1 MQHAITDNMH
11 SSNNKDIIQDLIDS
25 SQIKTFTISGGEK
38 LSFKIYNK
46 NNKPIHSL
54 VVIAGFGGDSTHLA
68 AELASLSQF
77 SEDHCIVGINP
88 RGWGTSTQH
97 NVNCT
102 HQENAKDIK
111 EVIDYLRMEKTMVLG
126 HSTGG
131 PIAAF
136 LAINYPETIK
146 AAFLMS
152 SIPLNGIRYPII
164 SADGI
169 PTGRFVTT
177 DEEMDD
183 HCKFIRSMGFLSDD
197 EVSCHKAWSSF
208 TSPIPEVGTPQMKR
222 FHTAASNFRAILGSQ
237 YSNSKFNITPIKT
250 AQSNPSD
257 TLQRLQVPL
266 IVLHGSSD
274 TVVATMQVR
283 SVTNLA
289 IAESWAPRDLLSYYE
304 HAGNHFPL
312 FEIPNEW
319 ADVYRKALEENV
331 K

>member
-1 MQHAITDNMH
+1 MN
-11 SSNNKDIIQDLIDS
+11 SSNNNDIIQKLIDS
-25 SQIKTFTISGGEK
+25 SQLKTCTISCGEK
-38 LSFKIYNK
+38 LSYKVNNK
-46 NNKPIHSL
+46 NTKPIHSL

-102 HQENAKDIK
+102 HEENAKDIK
-111 EVIDYLRMEKTMVLG
+111 QVIDYLRMEKTMVLG

-131 PIAAF
+131 PIAAL

-152 SIPLNGIRYPII
+152 SVPLHGMQYPII

-177 DEEMDD
+177 DEEMDA

-208 TSPIPEVGTPQMKR
+208 TSPMPEVGTPQMKR
-222 FHTAASNFRAILGSQ
+222 FHTAASSFNADKGAC
-237 YSNSKFNITPIKT
+237 YANSKFNITPIKT
-250 AQSNPSD
+250 VQSNPSD
-257 TLQRLQVPL
+257 ILQSLKVP
-266 IVLHGSSD
+266 IVVLHGSSD
-274 TVVATMQVR
+274 TLVSTMKVR
-283 SVTNLA
+283 SITNLA
-289 IAESWAPRDLLSYYE
+289 IAESWAPGGLLRYYE